1 MKILVNRKIK
11 RLFLYVLLAVAI
23 FTVASILMICLGL
36 KNIALYVAI
45 AAVLMVLII
54 CAVLYWYFRDQ
65 SKTMNEAIE
74 QIGNTYPGT
83 RMPVLSVTMRA
94 TCTGCSTKSILWSRF

>member
-23 FTVASILMICLGL
+23 FTAASILMICLGL

-45 AAVLMVLII
+45 AAVLMAHSLFALS
-54 CAVLYWYFRDQ
+54 C
-65 SKTMNEAIE
+65 
-74 QIGNTYPGT
+74 IGIFEIKAKP
-83 RMPVLSVTMRA
+83 
-94 TCTGCSTKSILWSRF
+94 

>member
-54 CAVLYWYFRDQ
+54 LRC
-65 SKTMNEAIE
+65 
-74 QIGNTYPGT
+74 
-83 RMPVLSVTMRA
+83 PVLVF
-94 TCTGCSTKSILWSRF
+94 SRSKQNHE

>member
-23 FTVASILMICLGL
+23 FTAASILMICLGL

-45 AAVLMVLII
+45 AAVLMALLIF
-54 CAVLYWYFRDQ
+54 AVLYWYFRDQ

-74 QIGNTYPGT
+74 QIREYIAGNPNA
-83 RMPVLSVTMRA
+83 R
-94 TCTGCSTKSILWSRF
+94 I